1 MAAFQDINKS
11 NNWLRDHAVSKWEQT
26 YKIKDET
33 DKYLH
38 PLTGLA
44 LLVRVEFHQMRAFYW
59 FYSIHDADRFI
70 SYAHNS
76 LKAECH
82 EIIINTNRI
91 KLFFDI
97 DLHLTDIELEDLIDF
112 YSEQSE
118 ETNLTITDVSRHLAH
133 LFYNATLASLEEH
146 GNDLNQL
153 ERECDMMYS
162 TRNRNITSDTFKISI
177 HLISNIVCTIDECKA
192 IIDDIQKNILFH
204 PDDYGLEIPE
214 DHIIKISESI
224 DTQPYHRHGSLAIPG
239 GRKIV
244 GDIEYINEI
253 QHSFIWG
260 GEENYI
266 TRIDS
271 PIECI
276 DFNGYNVKKTYAAG
290 DAGTVSQEF
299 VNQVLEH
306 VNKIPYFDHS
316 IWDLEASS
324 LKNHSMIVR
333 RLQPSY
339 CPNCER
345 THDLDNTLLLIFNEE
360 KGLGFWKCLHSRDIK
375 GKLFYQEEDRELK
388 AFASKVMPKYN
399 TTDSDHIEEPQVYEE
414 PKEEIMIDI
423 PKKETI
429 ELDSEDVPKEESYE
443 EYETNEEYDSD
454 LSEISEIDD
463 DNIPADDNLDSSSEE
478 SDNESSD
485 CESVVSELDSHEILD
500 EIILN
505 EESSNITPLISKT
518 EEELNDS
525 ENEIEE
531 ESYESD
537 SEITFKKKDAPI
549 SIKSDIDTDGGFVYY
564 HTNKLVI

>member
-1 MAAFQDINKS
+1 MAAFKEINKS
-11 NNWLRDHAVSKWEQT
+11 NNWLRENATSKWEQT
-26 YKIKDET
+26 YKIKDEH

-38 PLTGLA
+38 SLTGLA
-44 LLVRVEFHQMRAFYW
+44 LLVRVEFHQMRAFFW
-59 FYSIHDADRFI
+59 FYSIHDANKFI
-70 SYAHNS
+70 PYIHDE

-82 EIIINTNRI
+82 EIIINRV

-97 DLHLTDIELEDLIDF
+97 DLHLTDTELEDLIDF
-112 YSEQSE
+112 YSEQSGE
-118 ETNLTITDVSRHLAH
+118 SNLTIDDVARHLAH
-133 LFYNATLASLEEH
+133 LFYDASLASLEEH
-146 GNDLNQL
+146 GNDLNEL

-177 HLISNIVCTIDECKA
+177 HLITNIVCTIDQCRA
-192 IIDDIQKNILFH
+192 IIEDIRINILFH
-204 PDDYGLEIPE
+204 PDDYSLEVPE
-214 DHIIKISESI
+214 DHINKIIESI
-224 DTQPYHRHGSLAIPG
+224 DTQPYHKHGSLAIPG

-244 GDIEYINEI
+244 NDIEYINEI

-271 PIECI
+271 VLTCI
-276 DFNGYNVKKTYAAG
+276 DFNGYNIKRTHANG

-324 LKNHSMIVR
+324 LKNYSMIVR
-333 RLQPSY
+333 RLRPSH
-339 CPNCER
+339 CPNCDR

-375 GKLFYQEEDRELK
+375 GKLFYKEDDIELK
-388 AFASKVMPKYN
+388 EFTSKVMPKYN
-399 TTDSDHIEEPQVYEE
+399 TTDAIHIEEIQSYEE
-414 PKEEIMIDI
+414 PKKEPVIDI
-423 PKKETI
+423 PKKEII
-429 ELDSEDVPKEESYE
+429 ELDSEEIPKEDYYE
-443 EYETNEEYDSD
+443 EYEAKEEQEVVI
-454 LSEISEIDD
+454 SEILEIDD
-463 DNIPADDNLDSSSEE
+463 DRIVAEYEPYSSSGE

-485 CESVVSELDSHEILD
+485 CESEISELDSHEILD
-500 EIILN
+500 EIILQDDPPN
-505 EESSNITPLISKT
+505 VIPLEVKI

-537 SEITFKKKDAPI
+537 SEITFRKKDPQI
-549 SIKSDIDTDGGFVYY
+549 SIKSDIDVDGGFVSY
-564 HTNKLVI
+564 HVKHLVI